1 MDSLKRLLSA
11 RMHIPGLKGLNDVAV
26 SLTGVSRIVFLAL
39 SGLLVGSTIAL
50 FSLASGGFLVPVP
63 AKGGSLIE
71 GNVGAPRFINPL
83 LSLSDA
89 DRDLVALVY
98 SGLLRATPEG
108 DFVPDLAS
116 GYSISEDG
124 RTYTFTI
131 REGATFHDG
140 EPITADDILFTIAL
154 AQDPAIKSPKRANWD
169 GVAVEKVSD
178 TEVSFTLRAPYA
190 PFISN
195 ATIGILPKHLWER
208 VSAEEFPF
216 STLNTEAVGS
226 GPYAIASVS
235 RNASGIPDTYELR
248 PFDNYALGVPYL
260 SRIDMRFYENEDEL
274 TAALARGDIEAASGL
289 TPGNLPALPEGI
301 SIRRAPLNRVFGV
314 FFNQNQ
320 SEVLRNAAVR
330 EALDSAIDRDA
341 LVQEVLNGFGTP
353 IREPLP
359 PGIAPSPLDVSPREA
374 TTSPALE
381 SRARLEALGWK
392 YDEEE
397 GALVRTSGKNVHVLR
412 FAISTADIPEL
423 RAAAEFVRAA
433 WREMGADVE
442 VRIFEQGDLNQ
453 NVIRPRKYDALLFG
467 EIVGRELDLFAFWHS
482 SQRNDPGLN
491 IALYANSTADSLL
504 AQLRVAQTSAERRN
518 LYEDLRAEIA
528 EDTPAVFLYAP
539 DFTYAFPDRIEGL
552 RLTAVSAPSERF
564 MDVYRWHR
572 EVDRVWTFLTRFA
585 LQ

>member
-552 RLTAVSAPSERF
+552 RLTAISAPSERF